1 MPDARDRFVPGAVE
15 SHMSK
20 TFAWLSIVVALSGCS
35 AVDTLDFYWQGAAG
49 QMDLITRARPIPE
62 VIEQGGDAA
71 LAARLDRVRDIRAF
85 ASRELGLPDN
95 GSYTKYTELGRP
107 FVLWNVFATPA
118 LSLKPR
124 QWCFPV
130 AGCVNY
136 RGYFRE
142 EDARAE
148 AVRIR
153 SEGDDVYVSG
163 VPAYSTLGWFDD
175 PVLSSFVRWPDTEV
189 ARLIFHELAHQV
201 LYVKDDTAFNESF
214 AVAVEEAG
222 LARWLAVQRNPVLD
236 AQALR
241 AQLLRTAFRAMTRD
255 ARGKLAAIYASDIG
269 DDAKRHAKVRTF
281 ADMKAAY
288 EQAKAGDPGLAGFER
303 WFAQEPNNANLAALG
318 LYSDR
323 VPAFRV
329 LLQEQGND
337 LSRFYERVRTL
348 AALPRTERDAVLT
361 AAASRA
367 PHLAGAAAA
376 VAVPSPAHN

>member
-1 MPDARDRFVPGAVE
+1 MLTA
-15 SHMSK
+15 
-20 TFAWLSIVVALSGCS
+20 LALSGCS

-49 QMDLITRARPIPE
+49 QMDLINRARPIPE
-62 VIEQGGDAA
+62 VIEQSGDAA
-71 LAARLDRVRDIRAF
+71 LAARLNRVRDIRAF

-95 GSYTKYTELGRP
+95 GSYTKYTDLGRP
-107 FVLWNVFATPA
+107 FVVWNVFATPA
-118 LSLKPR
+118 LSLRPR

-142 EDARAE
+142 EDARTE
-148 AVRIR
+148 AAKIR
-153 SEGDDVYVSG
+153 AEGDDVHVSG

-214 AVAVEEAG
+214 AVAVEETG
-222 LARWLAVQRNPVLD
+222 LARWLAVQHNPVLD

-241 AQLLRTAFRAMTRD
+241 AQRLRAAFRAMTRD
-255 ARGKLAAIYASDIG
+255 ARDRLVAIYASDVS
-269 DDAKRHAKVRTF
+269 DDDKRRAKVQTF

-288 EQAKAGDPGLAGFER
+288 EQAKAGEPGLAGFER
-303 WFAQEPNNANLAALG
+303 WFAQDPNNASLAALS

-329 LLQEQGND
+329 LLQEQDND
-337 LSRFYERVRTL
+337 LLRFYDRVRTL
-348 AALPRTERDAVLT
+348 AALPKSERDAVLT

-367 PHLAGAAAA
+367 PQLAGAAATA
-376 VAVPSPAHN
+376 PSPAQN